1 MDETDDDPIRVSRT
15 LPTLQELHDGAVLE
29 FEPAASMRLGDMI
42 AIHLAGGTERTL
54 TIESVERDD
63 VITAAAVHARI
74 GFVHVIL
81 IAEASSKGRRWK
93 VEYGPGREDLD
104 LA

>member
-1 MDETDDDPIRVSRT
+1 MDETDDDDPIRVSRT

-54 TIESVERDD
+54 TIESMERDD
-63 VITAAAVHARI
+63 VITAAVHARI
-74 GFVHVIL
+74 GFVHVNL
-81 IAEASSKGRRWK
+81 IDEASS
-93 VEYGPGREDLD
+93 
-104 LA
+104 